1 MEKVK
6 EHYEDVNSR
15 VAKFSLVAMQV
26 VIAISVFQFVRF
38 GIFHDTANWEM
49 NVVSFAGSL
58 VASMTAFL
66 LLCKYQRLVKE
77 FSLQNQSL
85 EESVRAEEERRKL
98 EAQMLE
104 VQKLESL
111 GVLAGG
117 IAHDFNNLLMAILGN
132 ADLALGF
139 MPPASPARP
148 NVEEIVRAS
157 QRAADLCRQM
167 LAYSGKGRFEV
178 GHYDLSEIVQE
189 MAQML
194 EVSVSKKASLR
205 YFFAA
210 ELPAVQADATEL
222 RQVIMNLITNASESL
237 GDESGVISVKTGV
250 MDCDRAYLSG
260 SHLDDKLP
268 EGRYVYLEVSD
279 TGCGMDEETQ
289 RRIFDPFFTTKFI
302 GRGLGLAAV
311 LGIVRGHQGAIKVH
325 SEPGRGTTFRI
336 LLPALDW
343 EPKLAAAP
351 SAVGNAPPSRGG
363 TILLVDDDSAVRQVG
378 AQMLDGLGFKVL
390 TAADG
395 REGLEVFREHDGKI
409 DCVILDLTMP
419 EMGGEEVFHELRRLR
434 SDLCV
439 ILSSG
444 YNEEDVTQRFV
455 GQGLAGF
462 VQKPYTSAKLRLTLN
477 SVLGA
482 K

>member
-1 MEKVK
+1 MKKVK
-6 EHYEDVNSR
+6 EDYKAMNST
-15 VAKFSLVAMQV
+15 VARLSLVAIQV

-38 GIFHDTANWEM
+38 VFFQDISNWQL

-58 VASMTAFL
+58 VAAMTAL
-66 LLCKYQRLVKE
+66 LLLSKYQKLVKE
-77 FSLQNQSL
+77 FSQQNESL
-85 EESVRAEEERRKL
+85 ERVVKAEEERHKL

-104 VQKLESL
+104 FQKLESL

-132 ADLALGF
+132 ADLARSLL
-139 MPPASPARP
+139 PPASPARP

-167 LAYSGKGRFEV
+167 LAYSGKGRFVV
-178 GHYDLSEIVQE
+178 GRYDLSEIVQE

-205 YFFAA
+205 YSFAA
-210 ELPAVQADATEL
+210 ELPAVRADATEL

-237 GDESGVISVKTGV
+237 GDESGVISVSTGV
-250 MDCDRAYLSG
+250 LECDRAYLSG

-268 EGRYVYLEVSD
+268 EGRYVYLEVAD

-289 RRIFDPFFTTKFI
+289 RRIFDPFFSTKFI

-311 LGIVRGHQGAIKVH
+311 LGIVRGHRGAIKVH
-325 SEPGRGTTFRI
+325 SEPGQGTTFRI

-343 EPKLAAAP
+343 EAKEPAP
-351 SAVGNAPPSRGG
+351 SPAVNAHPPRGG
-363 TILLVDDDSAVRQVG
+363 TILLVDDDPAVRHVA

-395 REGLEVFREHDGKI
+395 REGLEVFRQHDGEM

-419 EMGGEEVFHELRRLR
+419 EMGGEEVFGELRRLR
-434 SDLCV
+434 SDICV

-455 GQGLAGF
+455 GQRLAGF
-462 VQKPYTSAKLRLTLN
+462 IQKPYTSAKLRVTLN
-477 SVLGA
+477 RVLGA